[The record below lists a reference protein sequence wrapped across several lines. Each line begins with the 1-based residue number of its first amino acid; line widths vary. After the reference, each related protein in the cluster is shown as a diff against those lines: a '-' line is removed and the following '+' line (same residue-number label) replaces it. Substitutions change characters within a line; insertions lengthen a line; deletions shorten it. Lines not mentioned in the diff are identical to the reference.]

1 MALQSLPRQQVHIPA
16 TVPTQDPAQLGMTLL
31 VNETLAATRR
41 RTLNHFAFMNLV
53 PYRTLDNLTPPRKA
67 WKVGWRELVE
77 PSLKELAPVAIFA
90 LGAPPRDALQKWGAA
105 QTSPVFYL
113 KRLRGDGGVS
123 PAARAVLDLVQSVE
137 WGEPPTTRP
146 RLVRPALVRGCGQ
159 AYALQTVEPVT
170 YRCGTRRVCQA
181 RSCGSE
187 RDTRARP
194 HAVAPMNCV
203 PEDSRR
209 RSTCTGRTH
218 SPRARADGH
227 QTPSSTVA
235 VRAPSPS

>member
-1 MALQSLPRQQVHIPA
+1 MRVLPHPAPRQMVSLHAGGEVSGRHPRKRISREKAEEPRPRHCPLLRPTVEPLLPDVHDVEA
-16 TVPTQDPAQLGMTLL
+16 ERRQARGVPPNPKVGTMPAQLPHQHPLL
-31 VNETLAATRR
+31 LRDR
-41 RTLNHFAFMNLV
+41 FM
-53 PYRTLDNLTPPRKA
+53 
-67 WKVGWRELVE
+67 
-77 PSLKELAPVAIFA
+77 
-90 LGAPPRDALQKWGAA
+90 
-105 QTSPVFYL
+105 
-113 KRLRGDGGVS
+113 
-123 PAARAVLDLVQSVE
+123 
-137 WGEPPTTRP
+137 
-146 RLVRPALVRGCGQ
+146 ALVRGCGQ

-170 YRCGTRRVCQA
+170 SRCGTRRVCQA
-181 RSCGSE
+181 RSSGSE

-194 HAVAPMNCV
+194 HAVAPTNGV

>member
-1 MALQSLPRQQVHIPA
+1 MSTSLRQPSSAFTVATPRHDRVGGR
-16 TVPTQDPAQLGMTLL
+16 V
-31 VNETLAATRR
+31 
-41 RTLNHFAFMNLV
+41 
-53 PYRTLDNLTPPRKA
+53 TPPVRPHHRA
-67 WKVGWRELVE
+67 YGSVHGGSSAPLQIPELSATSGSVVRSG
-77 PSLKELAPVAIFA
+77 PC
-90 LGAPPRDALQKWGAA
+90 
-105 QTSPVFYL
+105 SPVPFDA
-113 KRLRGDGGVS
+113 RVPAHGDF
-123 PAARAVLDLVQSVE
+123 R
-137 WGEPPTTRP
+137 PPP
-146 RLVRPALVRGCGQ
+146 SGALVRGCGQ

-181 RSCGSE
+181 RSSGSE

-209 RSTCTGRTH
+209 RSTSTGRTH
-218 SPRARADGH
+218 SPRARADGN